1 LAGKK
6 KRALKPRREN
16 KMLSNV
22 IIAVVAL
29 LFSALFSGYEMAFLH
44 CNRLKVALDKK
55 EGKKYAIAMDRFI
68 NNEGDLISSLLV
80 GNNIT
85 IVIYSIAAAHL
96 LNPVIQTY
104 ITTSTS
110 LILIIETIVAT
121 IIVMITAE
129 YLPKAVCL
137 LNPNKVF
144 SSLYQVILFFY
155 YLFYPI
161 TWVTNHLARFL
172 IGQSSSAQ
180 VENQQ
185 GRFDSTDLLNLSEEV
200 EDAQG
205 DDVPSDIEIFQ
216 NAMDFSSTK
225 IKECLIPRTEIAA
238 IDIEDSVDD
247 LLSLFVD
254 TGFSRIIVYR
264 ETLDNIVGYV
274 LSKDLLKE
282 EKKSIEEMLRPIT
295 HVPMDMDARTLL
307 EKMTSTKQNI
317 VAVSDE
323 YGGTEG
329 IITLE
334 DLIEEI
340 FGEID
345 DELDRNEFIEK
356 QVSENEWV
364 FSARLDVTA
373 INRRHELSLPEDDA
387 YETLAG
393 LILYNLGSIP
403 KEKETFRIGNISF
416 TILKTSKK
424 RIETVSLK
432 ILK

>member
-1 LAGKK
+1 MLA
-6 KRALKPRREN
+6 N
-16 KMLSNV
+16 
-22 IIAVVAL
+22 IIIVVVSL
-29 LFSALFSGYEMAFLH
+29 CFCALFSGYEMAFLH

-68 NNEGDLISSLLV
+68 NNEGDLISSLLM
-80 GNNIT
+80 GNNIFV
-85 IVIYSIAAAHL
+85 VIYSIAAARL
-96 LNPVIQTY
+96 LNPFLQAH
-104 ITTSTS
+104 ITSSTS
-110 LILIIETIVAT
+110 LIIIIETIVAT

-129 YLPKAVCL
+129 FLPKALCL
-137 LNPNKVF
+137 LNANRVF
-144 SSLYQVILFFY
+144 SSLYRIILFFY
-155 YLFYPI
+155 YLLWPLTWI
-161 TWVTNHLARFL
+161 TNRLAYL
-172 IGQSSSAQ
+172 MIGKSSAQ
-180 VENQQ
+180 QNVQPA
-185 GRFDSTDLLNLSEEV
+185 GKFDRADLLNLSEEV

-225 IKECLIPRTEIAA
+225 IKECLIPRTEVAA
-238 IDIEDSVDD
+238 IDIEDSIED

-254 TGFSRIIVYR
+254 TGYSRIIVYR
-264 ETLDNIVGYV
+264 ETLDDIVGYV
-274 LSKDLLKE
+274 LSKDLLGDERRSVKE
-282 EKKSIEEMLRPIT
+282 ILRPIT
-295 HVPMDMDARTLL
+295 HVPMDMDAKTLL
-307 EKMTSTKQNI
+307 EKMTARKENI

-345 DELDRNEFIEK
+345 DELDRNEFVEK
-356 QVSENEWV
+356 QVSDNEWV
-364 FSARLDVTA
+364 FSARLDVKD
-373 INRRHELSLPEDDA
+373 INRRHDLSLPEDDA

-393 LILYNLGSIP
+393 LVLYNLGSIP

-416 TILKTSKK
+416 TVLKTSKK

>member
-1 LAGKK
+1 MLA
-6 KRALKPRREN
+6 N
-16 KMLSNV
+16 
-22 IIAVVAL
+22 IIIVVVSL
-29 LFSALFSGYEMAFLH
+29 CFCALFSGYEMAFLH

-68 NNEGDLISSLLV
+68 NNEGDLISSLLM
-80 GNNIT
+80 GNNIFV
-85 IVIYSIAAAHL
+85 VIYSIAAARL
-96 LNPVIQTY
+96 LNPFLQAH
-104 ITTSTS
+104 ITSSTS
-110 LILIIETIVAT
+110 LIIIIETIVAT

-129 YLPKAVCL
+129 YLPKALCL
-137 LNPNKVF
+137 LNANRVF
-144 SSLYQVILFFY
+144 SSLYRIILFFY
-155 YLFYPI
+155 YLLWPLTWI
-161 TWVTNHLARFL
+161 TNRLAYL
-172 IGQSSSAQ
+172 MIGKSSAQ
-180 VENQQ
+180 QNVHPA
-185 GRFDSTDLLNLSEEV
+185 GKFDRADLLNLSEEV

-225 IKECLIPRTEIAA
+225 IKECLIPRTEVAA
-238 IDIEDSVDD
+238 IDIEDSIED

-254 TGFSRIIVYR
+254 TGYSRIIVYK
-264 ETLDNIVGYV
+264 ETLDDIVGYV
-274 LSKDLLKE
+274 LSKDLLGDQRKSVKE
-282 EKKSIEEMLRPIT
+282 ILRPIT
-295 HVPMDMDARTLL
+295 HVPMDMDAKTLL
-307 EKMTSTKQNI
+307 EKMTSQKENI

-345 DELDRNEFIEK
+345 DELDRNEFVEK
-356 QVSENEWV
+356 QVSDNEWV
-364 FSARLDVTA
+364 FSARLDVKD
-373 INRRHELSLPEDDA
+373 INRRHDLSLPEDDA

-393 LILYNLGSIP
+393 LVLYNLGSIP

-416 TILKTSKK
+416 TVLKTSKK

>member
-1 LAGKK
+1 MVW
-6 KRALKPRREN
+6 N
-16 KMLSNV
+16 IIIV
-22 IIAVVAL
+22 IVAL
-29 LFSALFSGYEMAFLH
+29 CFCALFSGYEMAFLH

-68 NNEGDLISSLLV
+68 NNEGDLISSLLM
-80 GNNIT
+80 GNNIFV
-85 IVIYSIAAAHL
+85 VIYSIAAARL
-96 LNPVIQTY
+96 LNPFLTAH
-104 ITTSTS
+104 ITTHTS
-110 LILIIETIVAT
+110 LIIIIETIVAT
-121 IIVMITAE
+121 LIVMITAE
-129 YLPKAVCL
+129 YLPKALCL
-137 LNPNKVF
+137 LNANKVF
-144 SSLYQVILFFY
+144 SSLYRVILFFY
-155 YLFYPI
+155 HLFYPL
-161 TWVTNHLARFL
+161 TWLTNHLAYL
-172 IGQSSSAQ
+172 IIGKKRTVSAQ
-180 VENQQ
+180 PDSQDSAK
-185 GRFDSTDLLNLSEEV
+185 FDTTDLMNLSEEV

-225 IKECLIPRTEIAA
+225 IKECLIPRTEIVA
-238 IDIEDSVDD
+238 IDIEDSIED

-254 TGFSRIIVYR
+254 TGYSRIIVYR
-264 ETLDNIVGYV
+264 ETLDDIIGYV
-274 LSKDLLKE
+274 LSKDLLTE
-282 EKKSIEEMLRPIT
+282 GRKSIQEILRPIT

-307 EKMTSTKQNI
+307 EKMTSRRENI
-317 VAVSDE
+317 VAVLDE

-345 DELDRNEFIEK
+345 DELDRNEFVEK
-356 QVSENEWV
+356 KISDKEWV
-364 FSARLDVTA
+364 FSARLDVKD
-373 INRRHELSLPEDDA
+373 INRRHELSIPEDDA

-393 LILYNLGSIP
+393 LILYNLGFIP

-432 ILK
+432 IHG

>member
-1 LAGKK
+1 MLA
-6 KRALKPRREN
+6 N
-16 KMLSNV
+16 
-22 IIAVVAL
+22 IIIVVVSL
-29 LFSALFSGYEMAFLH
+29 CFCALFSGYEMAFLH

-68 NNEGDLISSLLV
+68 NNEGDLISSLLM
-80 GNNIT
+80 GNNIFV
-85 IVIYSIAAAHL
+85 VIYSIAAARL
-96 LNPVIQTY
+96 LNPFLQAH
-104 ITTSTS
+104 ITSSTS
-110 LILIIETIVAT
+110 LIIIIETIVAT

-129 YLPKAVCL
+129 YLPKALCL
-137 LNPNKVF
+137 LNANRVF
-144 SSLYQVILFFY
+144 SSLYRIILFFY
-155 YLFYPI
+155 YLLWPLTWI
-161 TWVTNHLARFL
+161 TNRLAYL
-172 IGQSSSAQ
+172 MIGKSSAQ
-180 VENQQ
+180 QNVQPA
-185 GRFDSTDLLNLSEEV
+185 GKFDRADLLNLSEEV

-225 IKECLIPRTEIAA
+225 IKECLIPRTEVAA
-238 IDIEDSVDD
+238 IDIEDSIED

-254 TGFSRIIVYR
+254 TGYSRIIVYK
-264 ETLDNIVGYV
+264 ETLDDIVGYV
-274 LSKDLLKE
+274 LSKDLLGDERRSVKE
-282 EKKSIEEMLRPIT
+282 ILRPIT
-295 HVPMDMDARTLL
+295 HVPMDMDAKTLL
-307 EKMTSTKQNI
+307 EKMTSRKENI

-345 DELDRNEFIEK
+345 DELDRNEFVEK
-356 QVSENEWV
+356 QVSDNEWV
-364 FSARLDVTA
+364 FSARLDVKD
-373 INRRHELSLPEDDA
+373 INRRHDLSLPEDDA

-393 LILYNLGSIP
+393 LVLYNLGSIP

-416 TILKTSKK
+416 TVLKTSKK

>member
-1 LAGKK
+1 MLA
-6 KRALKPRREN
+6 N
-16 KMLSNV
+16 
-22 IIAVVAL
+22 IIIVVVSL
-29 LFSALFSGYEMAFLH
+29 CFCALFSGYEMAFLH

-68 NNEGDLISSLLV
+68 NNEGDLISSLLM
-80 GNNIT
+80 GNNIFV
-85 IVIYSIAAAHL
+85 VIYSIAAARL
-96 LNPVIQTY
+96 LNPFLQAH
-104 ITTSTS
+104 ITSSTS
-110 LILIIETIVAT
+110 LIIIIETIVAT

-129 YLPKAVCL
+129 YLPKALCL
-137 LNPNKVF
+137 LNANRVF
-144 SSLYQVILFFY
+144 SSLYRIILFFY
-155 YLFYPI
+155 YLLWPLTWI
-161 TWVTNHLARFL
+161 TNRLAYL
-172 IGQSSSAQ
+172 MIGKSSAQ
-180 VENQQ
+180 QNVHPA
-185 GRFDSTDLLNLSEEV
+185 GKFDRADLLNLSEEV

-225 IKECLIPRTEIAA
+225 IKECLIPRTEVAA
-238 IDIEDSVDD
+238 IDIEDSIED

-254 TGFSRIIVYR
+254 TGYSRIIVYK
-264 ETLDNIVGYV
+264 ETLDDIVGYV
-274 LSKDLLKE
+274 LSKDLLGDQRKSVKE
-282 EKKSIEEMLRPIT
+282 ILRPIT
-295 HVPMDMDARTLL
+295 HVPMDMDAKTLL
-307 EKMTSTKQNI
+307 EKMTSRKENI

-345 DELDRNEFIEK
+345 DELDRNEFVEK
-356 QVSENEWV
+356 QVSDNEWV
-364 FSARLDVTA
+364 FSARLDVKD
-373 INRRHELSLPEDDA
+373 INRRHDLSLPEDDA

-393 LILYNLGSIP
+393 LVLYNLGSIP

-416 TILKTSKK
+416 TVLKTSKK

>member
-1 LAGKK
+1 MVW
-6 KRALKPRREN
+6 N
-16 KMLSNV
+16 IV
-22 IIAVVAL
+22 IVIVAL
-29 LFSALFSGYEMAFLH
+29 CFCALFSGYEMAFLH

-68 NNEGDLISSLLV
+68 NNEGDLISSLLM
-80 GNNIT
+80 GNNIFV
-85 IVIYSIAAAHL
+85 VIYSIAAARL
-96 LNPVIQTY
+96 LNPFLTAH
-104 ITTSTS
+104 ITTHTS
-110 LILIIETIVAT
+110 LIIIIETIVAT
-121 IIVMITAE
+121 LIVMITAE
-129 YLPKAVCL
+129 YLPKALCL
-137 LNPNKVF
+137 LNANKVF
-144 SSLYQVILFFY
+144 SSLYRVILFFY
-155 YLFYPI
+155 HLFYPL
-161 TWVTNHLARFL
+161 TWLTNRLAYL
-172 IGQSSSAQ
+172 IIGKKMGQDVHPDSQEAAK
-180 VENQQ
+180 
-185 GRFDSTDLLNLSEEV
+185 FDTTDLMNLSEEV

-216 NAMDFSSTK
+216 NAMDFSQTK
-225 IKECLIPRTEIAA
+225 IKECLIPRTEIVA
-238 IDIEDSVDD
+238 IDIEDSIEE

-254 TGFSRIIVYR
+254 TGYSRIIVYR
-264 ETLDNIVGYV
+264 ETLDDIIGYV
-274 LSKDLLKE
+274 LSKDLLTE
-282 EKKSIEEMLRPIT
+282 GKKSIKEILRPIT

-307 EKMTSTKQNI
+307 EKMTSRKENI

-345 DELDRNEFIEK
+345 DELDRNEFVEK
-356 QVSENEWV
+356 RISDKEWV
-364 FSARLDVTA
+364 FSARLDVKD
-373 INRRHELSLPEDDA
+373 INRRHELSIPEDDA

-393 LILYNLGSIP
+393 LILYNLGFIP

-432 ILK
+432 IHG

>member
-1 LAGKK
+1 MVW
-6 KRALKPRREN
+6 N
-16 KMLSNV
+16 IIIV
-22 IIAVVAL
+22 IVAL
-29 LFSALFSGYEMAFLH
+29 CFCALFSGYEMAFLH

-68 NNEGDLISSLLV
+68 NNEGDLISSLLM
-80 GNNIT
+80 GNNIFV
-85 IVIYSIAAAHL
+85 VIYSIAAARL
-96 LNPVIQTY
+96 LNPFLTAH
-104 ITTSTS
+104 ITTHTS
-110 LILIIETIVAT
+110 LIIIIETIVAT
-121 IIVMITAE
+121 LIVMITAE
-129 YLPKAVCL
+129 YLPKALCL
-137 LNPNKVF
+137 LNANKVF
-144 SSLYQVILFFY
+144 SSLYRVILFFY
-155 YLFYPI
+155 HLFYPL
-161 TWVTNHLARFL
+161 TWLTNHLAYL
-172 IGQSSSAQ
+172 IIGKKRTVAAQPGSQDSAK
-180 VENQQ
+180 
-185 GRFDSTDLLNLSEEV
+185 FDTTDLMNLSEEV

-225 IKECLIPRTEIAA
+225 IKECLIPRTEIVA
-238 IDIEDSVDD
+238 IDIEDSIED

-254 TGFSRIIVYR
+254 TGYSRIIVYR
-264 ETLDNIVGYV
+264 ETLDDIIGYV
-274 LSKDLLKE
+274 LSKDLLTE
-282 EKKSIEEMLRPIT
+282 GRKSIQEILRPIT

-307 EKMTSTKQNI
+307 EKMTSRRENI
-317 VAVSDE
+317 VAVLDE

-345 DELDRNEFIEK
+345 DELDRNEFVEK
-356 QVSENEWV
+356 KISDKEWV
-364 FSARLDVTA
+364 FSARLDVKD
-373 INRRHELSLPEDDA
+373 INRRHELSIPEDDA

-393 LILYNLGSIP
+393 LMLYNLGFIP

-432 ILK
+432 IHG

>member
-1 LAGKK
+1 MLA
-6 KRALKPRREN
+6 N
-16 KMLSNV
+16 IIIVV
-22 IIAVVAL
+22 ISL
-29 LFSALFSGYEMAFLH
+29 CFCALFSGYEMAFLH

-68 NNEGDLISSLLV
+68 NNEGDLISSLLM
-80 GNNIT
+80 GNNIFV
-85 IVIYSIAAAHL
+85 VIYSIAAARL
-96 LNPVIQTY
+96 LNPFLQAH
-104 ITTSTS
+104 ITSSTS
-110 LILIIETIVAT
+110 LIIIIETIVAT

-129 YLPKAVCL
+129 YLPKALCL
-137 LNPNKVF
+137 LNANRVF
-144 SSLYQVILFFY
+144 SSLYRIILFFY
-155 YLFYPI
+155 YLLWPLTWI
-161 TWVTNHLARFL
+161 TNRLAYL
-172 IGQSSSAQ
+172 MIGKSSAQ
-180 VENQQ
+180 QNVQPA
-185 GRFDSTDLLNLSEEV
+185 GKFDRADLLNLSEEV

-225 IKECLIPRTEIAA
+225 IKECLIPRTEVAA
-238 IDIEDSVDD
+238 IDIEDSIED

-254 TGFSRIIVYR
+254 TGYSRIIVYR
-264 ETLDNIVGYV
+264 ETLDDIVGYV
-274 LSKDLLKE
+274 LSKDLLGDERRSVKE
-282 EKKSIEEMLRPIT
+282 ILRPIT
-295 HVPMDMDARTLL
+295 HVPMDMDAKTLL
-307 EKMTSTKQNI
+307 EKMTARKENI

-345 DELDRNEFIEK
+345 DELDRNEFVEK
-356 QVSENEWV
+356 QVSDNEWV
-364 FSARLDVTA
+364 FSARLDVKD
-373 INRRHELSLPEDDA
+373 INRRHDLSLPEDDA

-393 LILYNLGSIP
+393 LVLYNLGSIP

-416 TILKTSKK
+416 TVLKTSKK

>member
-1 LAGKK
+1 MLA
-6 KRALKPRREN
+6 N
-16 KMLSNV
+16 
-22 IIAVVAL
+22 IIIVVVSL
-29 LFSALFSGYEMAFLH
+29 CFCALFSGYEMAFLH

-68 NNEGDLISSLLV
+68 NNEGDLISSLLM
-80 GNNIT
+80 GNNIFV
-85 IVIYSIAAAHL
+85 VIYSIAAARL
-96 LNPVIQTY
+96 LNPFLQAH
-104 ITTSTS
+104 ITSSTS
-110 LILIIETIVAT
+110 LIIIIETIVAT

-129 YLPKAVCL
+129 YLPKALCL
-137 LNPNKVF
+137 LNANRVF
-144 SSLYQVILFFY
+144 SSLYRIILFFY
-155 YLFYPI
+155 YLLWPLTWI
-161 TWVTNHLARFL
+161 TNRLAYL
-172 IGQSSSAQ
+172 MIGKSSAQ
-180 VENQQ
+180 QNVQPA
-185 GRFDSTDLLNLSEEV
+185 GKFDRADLLNLSEEV

-225 IKECLIPRTEIAA
+225 IKECLIPRTEVAA
-238 IDIEDSVDD
+238 IDIEDSIED

-254 TGFSRIIVYR
+254 TGYSRIIVYR
-264 ETLDNIVGYV
+264 ETLDDIVGYV
-274 LSKDLLKE
+274 LSKDLLGDERRSVKE
-282 EKKSIEEMLRPIT
+282 ILRPIT
-295 HVPMDMDARTLL
+295 HVPMDMDAKTLL
-307 EKMTSTKQNI
+307 EKMTARKENI

-345 DELDRNEFIEK
+345 DEFDRNEFVEK
-356 QVSENEWV
+356 QVSDNEWV
-364 FSARLDVTA
+364 FSARLDVKD
-373 INRRHELSLPEDDA
+373 INRRHDLSLPEDDA

-393 LILYNLGSIP
+393 LVLYNLGSIP

-416 TILKTSKK
+416 TVLKTSKK

>member
-1 LAGKK
+1 MVW
-6 KRALKPRREN
+6 N
-16 KMLSNV
+16 IIIV
-22 IIAVVAL
+22 IVAL
-29 LFSALFSGYEMAFLH
+29 CFCALFSGYEMAFLH

-68 NNEGDLISSLLV
+68 NNEGDLISSLLM
-80 GNNIT
+80 GNNIFV
-85 IVIYSIAAAHL
+85 VIYSIAAARL
-96 LNPVIQTY
+96 LNPFLTAH
-104 ITTSTS
+104 ITTHTS
-110 LILIIETIVAT
+110 LIIIIETIVAT
-121 IIVMITAE
+121 LIVMITAE
-129 YLPKAVCL
+129 YLPKALCL
-137 LNPNKVF
+137 LNANKVF
-144 SSLYQVILFFY
+144 SSLYRVILFFY
-155 YLFYPI
+155 HLFYPL
-161 TWVTNHLARFL
+161 TWLTNHLAYL
-172 IGQSSSAQ
+172 IIGKKRTVASQPGSQDSAK
-180 VENQQ
+180 
-185 GRFDSTDLLNLSEEV
+185 FDTTDLMNLSEEV

-225 IKECLIPRTEIAA
+225 IKECLIPRTEIVA
-238 IDIEDSVDD
+238 IDIEDSIED

-254 TGFSRIIVYR
+254 TGYSRIIVYR
-264 ETLDNIVGYV
+264 ETLDDIIGYV
-274 LSKDLLKE
+274 LSKDLLTE
-282 EKKSIEEMLRPIT
+282 GRKSIQEILRPIT

-307 EKMTSTKQNI
+307 EKMTSRRENI
-317 VAVSDE
+317 VAVLDE

-345 DELDRNEFIEK
+345 DELDRNEFVEK
-356 QVSENEWV
+356 KISDKEWV
-364 FSARLDVTA
+364 FSARLDVKD
-373 INRRHELSLPEDDA
+373 INRRHELSIPEDDA

-393 LILYNLGSIP
+393 LILYTLGFIP

-432 ILK
+432 IHG

>member
-1 LAGKK
+1 MLA
-6 KRALKPRREN
+6 N
-16 KMLSNV
+16 
-22 IIAVVAL
+22 IIIVVVSL
-29 LFSALFSGYEMAFLH
+29 CFCALFSGYEMAFLH

-68 NNEGDLISSLLV
+68 NNEGDLISSLLM
-80 GNNIT
+80 GNNIFV
-85 IVIYSIAAAHL
+85 VIYSIAAARL
-96 LNPVIQTY
+96 LNPFLQAH
-104 ITTSTS
+104 ITSSTS
-110 LILIIETIVAT
+110 LIIIIETIVAT

-129 YLPKAVCL
+129 YLPKALCL
-137 LNPNKVF
+137 LNANRVF
-144 SSLYQVILFFY
+144 SSLYRIILFFY
-155 YLFYPI
+155 YLLWPLTWI
-161 TWVTNHLARFL
+161 TNRLAYL
-172 IGQSSSAQ
+172 MIGKSSAQ
-180 VENQQ
+180 HVQPA
-185 GRFDSTDLLNLSEEV
+185 GKFDRADLLNLSEEV

-225 IKECLIPRTEIAA
+225 IKECLIPRTEVAA
-238 IDIEDSVDD
+238 IDIEDSIED

-254 TGFSRIIVYR
+254 TGYSRIIVYR
-264 ETLDNIVGYV
+264 ETLDDIVGYV
-274 LSKDLLKE
+274 LSKDLLGDERRSVKE
-282 EKKSIEEMLRPIT
+282 ILRPIT
-295 HVPMDMDARTLL
+295 HVPMDMDAKTLL
-307 EKMTSTKQNI
+307 EKMTARKENI

-345 DELDRNEFIEK
+345 DELDRNEFVEK
-356 QVSENEWV
+356 QVSDNEWV
-364 FSARLDVTA
+364 FSARLDVKD
-373 INRRHELSLPEDDA
+373 INRRHDLSLPEDDA

-393 LILYNLGSIP
+393 LVLYNLGSIP

-416 TILKTSKK
+416 TVLKTSKK

>member
-1 LAGKK
+1 MVW
-6 KRALKPRREN
+6 N
-16 KMLSNV
+16 IIIV
-22 IIAVVAL
+22 IVAL
-29 LFSALFSGYEMAFLH
+29 CFCALFSGYEMAFLH

-68 NNEGDLISSLLV
+68 NNEGDLISSLLM
-80 GNNIT
+80 GNNIFV
-85 IVIYSIAAAHL
+85 VIYSIAAARL
-96 LNPVIQTY
+96 LNPFLTAH
-104 ITTSTS
+104 ITTHTS
-110 LILIIETIVAT
+110 LIIIIETIVAT
-121 IIVMITAE
+121 LIVMITAE
-129 YLPKAVCL
+129 YLPKALCL
-137 LNPNKVF
+137 LNANKVF
-144 SSLYQVILFFY
+144 SSLYRVILFFY
-155 YLFYPI
+155 HLFYPL
-161 TWVTNHLARFL
+161 TWLTNHLAYL
-172 IGQSSSAQ
+172 IIGKKRTVAAQPDSQDSAK
-180 VENQQ
+180 
-185 GRFDSTDLLNLSEEV
+185 FDTTDLMNLSEEV

-225 IKECLIPRTEIAA
+225 IKECLIPRTEIVA
-238 IDIEDSVDD
+238 IDIEDSIED

-254 TGFSRIIVYR
+254 TGYSRIIVYR
-264 ETLDNIVGYV
+264 ETLDDIIGYV
-274 LSKDLLKE
+274 LSKDLLTE
-282 EKKSIEEMLRPIT
+282 GRKSIQEILRPIT

-307 EKMTSTKQNI
+307 EKMTSRRENI
-317 VAVSDE
+317 VAVLDE

-345 DELDRNEFIEK
+345 DELDRNEFVEK
-356 QVSENEWV
+356 KISDKEWV
-364 FSARLDVTA
+364 FSARLDVKD
-373 INRRHELSLPEDDA
+373 INRRHELSIPEDDA

-393 LILYNLGSIP
+393 LILYNLGFIP

-432 ILK
+432 IHG

>member
-1 LAGKK
+1 MLA
-6 KRALKPRREN
+6 N
-16 KMLSNV
+16 
-22 IIAVVAL
+22 IIIVVVSL
-29 LFSALFSGYEMAFLH
+29 CFCALFSGYEMAFLH

-68 NNEGDLISSLLV
+68 NNEGDLISSLLM
-80 GNNIT
+80 GNNIFV
-85 IVIYSIAAAHL
+85 VIYSIAAARL
-96 LNPVIQTY
+96 LNPFLQAH
-104 ITTSTS
+104 ITSSTS
-110 LILIIETIVAT
+110 LIIIIETIVAT

-129 YLPKAVCL
+129 YLPKALCL
-137 LNPNKVF
+137 LNANRVF
-144 SSLYQVILFFY
+144 SSLYRIILFFY
-155 YLFYPI
+155 YLLWPLTWI
-161 TWVTNHLARFL
+161 TNRLAYL
-172 IGQSSSAQ
+172 MIGKSS
-180 VENQQ
+180 VQQ
-185 GRFDSTDLLNLSEEV
+185 NVQPAGKFDRADLLNLSEEV

-225 IKECLIPRTEIAA
+225 IKECLIPRTEVAA
-238 IDIEDSVDD
+238 IDIEDSIED

-254 TGFSRIIVYR
+254 TGYSRIIVYK
-264 ETLDNIVGYV
+264 ETLDDIVGYV
-274 LSKDLLKE
+274 LSKDLLGDERRSVKE
-282 EKKSIEEMLRPIT
+282 ILRPIT
-295 HVPMDMDARTLL
+295 HVPMDMDAKTLL
-307 EKMTSTKQNI
+307 EKMTSRKENI

-345 DELDRNEFIEK
+345 DELDRNEFVEK
-356 QVSENEWV
+356 QVSDNEWV
-364 FSARLDVTA
+364 FSARLDVKD
-373 INRRHELSLPEDDA
+373 INRRHDLSLPEDDA

-393 LILYNLGSIP
+393 LVLYNLGSIP

-416 TILKTSKK
+416 TVLKTSKK

>member
-1 LAGKK
+1 MVW
-6 KRALKPRREN
+6 N
-16 KMLSNV
+16 IIIV
-22 IIAVVAL
+22 IVAL
-29 LFSALFSGYEMAFLH
+29 CFCALFSGYEMAFLH

-68 NNEGDLISSLLV
+68 NNEGDLISSLLM
-80 GNNIT
+80 GNNIFV
-85 IVIYSIAAAHL
+85 VIYSIAAARL
-96 LNPVIQTY
+96 LNPFLTAH
-104 ITTSTS
+104 ITTHTS
-110 LILIIETIVAT
+110 LIIIIETIVAT
-121 IIVMITAE
+121 LIVMITAE
-129 YLPKAVCL
+129 YLPKALCL
-137 LNPNKVF
+137 LNANKVF
-144 SSLYQVILFFY
+144 SSLYRVILFFY
-155 YLFYPI
+155 HLFYPL
-161 TWVTNHLARFL
+161 TWLTNHLAYL
-172 IGQSSSAQ
+172 IIGKKRTAATQPGSQDSAK
-180 VENQQ
+180 
-185 GRFDSTDLLNLSEEV
+185 FDTTDLMNLSEEV

-225 IKECLIPRTEIAA
+225 IKECLIPRTEIVA
-238 IDIEDSVDD
+238 IDIEDSIED

-254 TGFSRIIVYR
+254 TGYSRIIVYR
-264 ETLDNIVGYV
+264 ETLDDIIGYV
-274 LSKDLLKE
+274 LSKDLLTE
-282 EKKSIEEMLRPIT
+282 GRKSIKEILRPIT

-307 EKMTSTKQNI
+307 EKMTSRRENI
-317 VAVSDE
+317 VAVLDE

-345 DELDRNEFIEK
+345 DELDRNEFVEK
-356 QVSENEWV
+356 KISDKEWV
-364 FSARLDVTA
+364 FSARLDVKD
-373 INRRHELSLPEDDA
+373 INRRHELSIPEDDA

-393 LILYNLGSIP
+393 LILYNLGFIP

-432 ILK
+432 IHG

>member
-1 LAGKK
+1 MLA
-6 KRALKPRREN
+6 N
-16 KMLSNV
+16 
-22 IIAVVAL
+22 IIIVVVSL
-29 LFSALFSGYEMAFLH
+29 CFCALFSGYEMAFLH

-68 NNEGDLISSLLV
+68 NNEGDLISSLLM
-80 GNNIT
+80 GNNIFV
-85 IVIYSIAAAHL
+85 VIYSIAAARL
-96 LNPVIQTY
+96 LNPFLQAH
-104 ITTSTS
+104 ITSSTS
-110 LILIIETIVAT
+110 LIIIIETIVAT

-129 YLPKAVCL
+129 YLPKALCL
-137 LNPNKVF
+137 LNANRVF
-144 SSLYQVILFFY
+144 SSLYRIILFFY
-155 YLFYPI
+155 YLLWPLTWI
-161 TWVTNHLARFL
+161 TNRLAYL
-172 IGQSSSAQ
+172 MIGKSSAQ
-180 VENQQ
+180 QNVQPA
-185 GRFDSTDLLNLSEEV
+185 GKFDRADLLNLSEEV

-225 IKECLIPRTEIAA
+225 IKECLIPRTEVAA
-238 IDIEDSVDD
+238 IDIEDSIED

-254 TGFSRIIVYR
+254 TGYSRIIVYR
-264 ETLDNIVGYV
+264 ETLDDIVGYV
-274 LSKDLLKE
+274 LSKDLLGDERRSVKE
-282 EKKSIEEMLRPIT
+282 ILRPIT
-295 HVPMDMDARTLL
+295 HVPMDMDAKTLL
-307 EKMTSTKQNI
+307 EKMTSQKENI

-345 DELDRNEFIEK
+345 DELDRNEFVEK
-356 QVSENEWV
+356 QVSDNEWV
-364 FSARLDVTA
+364 FSARLDVKD
-373 INRRHELSLPEDDA
+373 INRRHDLSLPEDDA

-393 LILYNLGSIP
+393 LVLYNLGSIP

-416 TILKTSKK
+416 TVLKTSKK

>member
-1 LAGKK
+1 MLA
-6 KRALKPRREN
+6 N
-16 KMLSNV
+16 
-22 IIAVVAL
+22 IIIVVVSL
-29 LFSALFSGYEMAFLH
+29 CFCALFSGYEMAFLH

-68 NNEGDLISSLLV
+68 NNEGDLISSLLM
-80 GNNIT
+80 GNNIFV
-85 IVIYSIAAAHL
+85 VIYSIAAARL
-96 LNPVIQTY
+96 LNPFLQAH
-104 ITTSTS
+104 ITSSTS
-110 LILIIETIVAT
+110 LIIIIETIVAT

-129 YLPKAVCL
+129 YLPKALCL
-137 LNPNKVF
+137 LNANRVF
-144 SSLYQVILFFY
+144 SSLYRIILFFY
-155 YLFYPI
+155 YLLWPLTWI
-161 TWVTNHLARFL
+161 TNRLAYL
-172 IGQSSSAQ
+172 MIGKSSAQ
-180 VENQQ
+180 QNVQPA
-185 GRFDSTDLLNLSEEV
+185 GKFDRADLLNLSEEV

-225 IKECLIPRTEIAA
+225 IKECLIPRTEVAA
-238 IDIEDSVDD
+238 IDIEDSVED

-254 TGFSRIIVYR
+254 TGYSRIIVYR
-264 ETLDNIVGYV
+264 ETLDDIVGYV
-274 LSKDLLKE
+274 LSKDLLGDERRSVKE
-282 EKKSIEEMLRPIT
+282 ILRPIT
-295 HVPMDMDARTLL
+295 HVPMDMDAKTLL
-307 EKMTSTKQNI
+307 EKMTARKENI

-345 DELDRNEFIEK
+345 DELDRNEFVEK
-356 QVSENEWV
+356 QVSDNEWV
-364 FSARLDVTA
+364 FSARLDVKD
-373 INRRHELSLPEDDA
+373 INRRHDLSLPEDDA

-393 LILYNLGSIP
+393 LVLYNLGSIP

-416 TILKTSKK
+416 TVLKTSKK

>member
-1 LAGKK
+1 MLA
-6 KRALKPRREN
+6 N
-16 KMLSNV
+16 
-22 IIAVVAL
+22 IIIVVVSL
-29 LFSALFSGYEMAFLH
+29 CFCALFSGYEMAFLH

-68 NNEGDLISSLLV
+68 NNEGDLISSLLM
-80 GNNIT
+80 GNNIFV
-85 IVIYSIAAAHL
+85 VIYSIAAARL
-96 LNPVIQTY
+96 LNPFLQAH
-104 ITTSTS
+104 ITSSTS
-110 LILIIETIVAT
+110 LIIIIETIVAT

-129 YLPKAVCL
+129 YLPKALCL
-137 LNPNKVF
+137 LNANRVF
-144 SSLYQVILFFY
+144 SSLYRIILFFY
-155 YLFYPI
+155 YLLWPLTWI
-161 TWVTNHLARFL
+161 TNRLAYL
-172 IGQSSSAQ
+172 MIGKSSAQ
-180 VENQQ
+180 QNVQPA
-185 GRFDSTDLLNLSEEV
+185 GKFDRADLLNLSEEV

-225 IKECLIPRTEIAA
+225 IKECLIPRTEVAA
-238 IDIEDSVDD
+238 IDIEDSIED

-254 TGFSRIIVYR
+254 TGYSRIIVYK
-264 ETLDNIVGYV
+264 ETLDDIVGYV
-274 LSKDLLKE
+274 LSKDLLGDQRKSVKE
-282 EKKSIEEMLRPIT
+282 ILLPIT
-295 HVPMDMDARTLL
+295 HVPMDMDAKTLL
-307 EKMTSTKQNI
+307 EKMTSQKENI

-345 DELDRNEFIEK
+345 DELDRNEFVEK
-356 QVSENEWV
+356 QVSDNEWV
-364 FSARLDVTA
+364 FSARLDVKD
-373 INRRHELSLPEDDA
+373 INRRHDLSLPEDDA

-393 LILYNLGSIP
+393 LVLYNLGSIP

-416 TILKTSKK
+416 TVLKTSKK